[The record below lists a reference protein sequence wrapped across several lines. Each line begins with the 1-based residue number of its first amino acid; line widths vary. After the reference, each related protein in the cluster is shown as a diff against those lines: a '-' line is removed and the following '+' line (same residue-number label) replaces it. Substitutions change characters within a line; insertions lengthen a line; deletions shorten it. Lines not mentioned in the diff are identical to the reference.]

1 VNDPKFQFKKSL
13 ESQYLKFQI
22 QVNSTSSIFYKGMF
36 TSQVALF
43 LNINSSIIHRASQ
56 NLWTSPRIT
65 LITPKENFQIIPLKN
80 SLKIQG
86 FDKKIKSWKR
96 ILNESWIYATGHP
109 AQEKLS
115 LRNSE
120 INNIFSWVYKSK
132 DSKTLKSIK
141 KMEKPWCAQQLLKSS
156 AWFIWKLLH
165 FPSFSKCHIMVNLTF
180 FFKKFCCISI
190 NRKLLIFKKFSKEK
204 LIFL

>member
-86 FDKKIKSWKR
+86 FDKKIKS
-96 ILNESWIYATGHP
+96 
-109 AQEKLS
+109 
-115 LRNSE
+115 
-120 INNIFSWVYKSK
+120 
-132 DSKTLKSIK
+132 
-141 KMEKPWCAQQLLKSS
+141 
-156 AWFIWKLLH
+156 
-165 FPSFSKCHIMVNLTF
+165 
-180 FFKKFCCISI
+180 
-190 NRKLLIFKKFSKEK
+190 
-204 LIFL
+204 